1 MSHIPVRESGPPPAM
16 AFTTRRGLLKAGVAL
31 GTVAALAAPLAMLP
45 PAAATVADPVLAA
58 IEAHRAAR
66 ARLTALVST
75 DDAFDDAVDD
85 EWRCWLA
92 VCACVPDDLDALAL
106 YIAHTAAY
114 PDLGSYGDLGGAGPI
129 LVNVAASMRALV
141 TRGVLPVSPACFSIG
156 EGV

>member
-1 MSHIPVRESGPPPAM
+1 MSHIPVRESSPARAM
-16 AFTTRRGLLKAGVAL
+16 AFTTRRALLKGGSAL

-58 IEAHRAAR
+58 IEAHKAAR
-66 ARLTALVST
+66 ARLSALMST

-92 VCACVPDDLDALAL
+92 VCACIPDDLDALMR
-106 YIAHTAAY
+106 YVAHTAAY
-114 PDLGSYGDLGGAGPI
+114 PDVGSYGDLGGAGPI

-141 TRGVLPVSPACFSIG
+141 TRGVLPASGACFSNG

>member
-1 MSHIPVRESGPPPAM
+1 MSHFPVRESGPPPAM
-16 AFTTRRGLLKAGVAL
+16 AFTTRRALLKGGGVL

-45 PAAATVADPVLAA
+45 PAAATVADPVFAA
-58 IEAHRAAR
+58 IEAHKAAR
-66 ARLTALVST
+66 VRLSALVST

-92 VCACVPDDLDALAL
+92 VCACIPDDLDALMR
-106 YIAHTAAY
+106 YVRHTATY

-129 LVNVAASMRALV
+129 LVNVAASMRALIV
-141 TRGVLPVSPACFSIG
+141 RGVLPVSPACFSIG